1 MIPIIKITRST
12 VIINPTNI
20 AIIQTT
26 IAIPNPVSCRE
37 FIITHDKIHPKQ
49 GIQPTNAIIKAVT
62 KTSPKSV
69 CFALF
74 TTDNAIFKN
83 NALISSDITITNIM
97 NMTSSTKPKPKVHH
111 P

>member
-1 MIPIIKITRST
+1 MIPIITMTIST
-12 VIINPTNI
+12 VTINPI
-20 AIIQTT
+20 KPAIIQTT

-37 FIITHDKIHPKQ
+37 LIITQDKIHPKQ

-69 CFALF
+69 CFAPF

-83 NALISSDITITNIM
+83 MVFIRSDITITNKMNIKVNVIM
-97 NMTSSTKPKPKVHH
+97 VY
-111 P
+111 